1 MITEVLVSLLF
12 GIINSLVGLFPIVA
26 IPGAII
32 GGIAGFAELMVKIC
46 SFMPVGAFVVCVGWM
61 FVLYNFKF
69 VMSLL
74 NWVIRK
80 IPSIS

>member
-1 MITEVLVSLLF
+1 MITEVLFSLLF
-12 GIINSLVGLFPIVA
+12 GIINSLVSFFPLIT
-26 IPGAII
+26 IPSAII
-32 GGIAGFAELMVKIC
+32 GGIAGFSELMVKIC

-69 VMSLL
+69 VMSLI